1 MNYNTPKMNSDIK
14 PLINKSLNSNK
25 NINAKELY
33 DECCIFISNQYGNFD
48 SNITSIMT
56 SVKEL
61 KNKLEIYLENK
72 GEL

>member
-1 MNYNTPKMNSDIK
+1 MNYNAPKINSGIK
-14 PLINKSLNSNK
+14 PLMNKSLHGNR

-33 DECCIFISNQYGNFD
+33 DECCIFISDQYGNFD
-48 SNITSIMT
+48 SDITSIMT

>member
-1 MNYNTPKMNSDIK
+1 MNYDTPKMNSDIK

-33 DECCIFISNQYGNFD
+33 DECCIFISNQYRNFD
-48 SNITSIMT
+48 SNITSTT